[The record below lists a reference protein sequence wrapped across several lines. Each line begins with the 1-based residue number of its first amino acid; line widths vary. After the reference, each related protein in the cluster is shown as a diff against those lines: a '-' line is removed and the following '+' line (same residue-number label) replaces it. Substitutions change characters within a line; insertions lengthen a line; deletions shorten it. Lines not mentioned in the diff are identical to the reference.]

1 MFKIKATDKWYRE
14 MAKIEADHDI
24 SAGGMTS
31 EEELSPAK
39 AKTGQ
44 AIVRQVKP
52 RKEDTLRTER
62 RWVGYSRF
70 MHMLRIQKRLTIDQ
84 LARRIDVDSEQL
96 LFIESKIG
104 YKAPPR
110 TLRNLANFYEL
121 PMKGFLQLAG
131 VLAPDKRLEED
142 MVKFAA
148 ESDSFET
155 LSAEEKRLLNNIIK
169 LISDRSSIN
178 PKALEEA

>member
-1 MFKIKATDKWYRE
+1 MFKIKATDKWCRE

-24 SAGGMTS
+24 SAGGMIS
-31 EEELSPAK
+31 EEELSLVKAK
-39 AKTGQ
+39 AER
-44 AIVRQVKP
+44 AIVRQV
-52 RKEDTLRTER
+52 RSSKEDILRAER

-70 MHMLRIQKRLTIDQ
+70 MHMLRIQKRITIDQ
-84 LARRIDVDSEQL
+84 LAQEIDVDSEQL
-96 LFIESKIG
+96 LFIESKLG

-110 TLRNLANFYEL
+110 TLRNLAKFYRL

-131 VLAPDKRLEED
+131 VLATDKRLEEN

-155 LSAEEKRLLNNIIK
+155 LSAEEKRLLNDLIK
-169 LISDRSSIN
+169 LISDRSSVN
-178 PKALEEA
+178 SKSLKET